1 MLQANCDQFVLV
13 RRGSGKINLKKAA
26 ACRNGIGAKQINA
39 CWNCAIGAAVV
50 IAFQFGGMLFA
61 QESVTQNGSTR
72 DRSQRATV
80 RLRDAAHDRSTSH
93 SQPNRQTRIEKEQ
106 TNDQAVSEVDED
118 IGDAYLDVGVPG
130 SYTEM
135 FQGVHQPEP
144 NDAINDLIP
153 NYDCV
158 MKFIVNPFVRG
169 LRAGNLAFVIPTAVV
184 CIAGI
189 GFLLR
194 MGGRIF
200 DGTVELLMV
209 RGEQAEVVT
218 PGNNESPRS

>member
-26 ACRNGIGAKQINA
+26 VCRNGIGAKQINA

-130 SYTEM
+130 SYTKM
-135 FQGVHQPEP
+135 FQGVRQPEP

-153 NYDCV
+153 
-158 MKFIVNPFVRG
+158 
-169 LRAGNLAFVIPTAVV
+169 
-184 CIAGI
+184 
-189 GFLLR
+189 
-194 MGGRIF
+194 
-200 DGTVELLMV
+200 
-209 RGEQAEVVT
+209 
-218 PGNNESPRS
+218 